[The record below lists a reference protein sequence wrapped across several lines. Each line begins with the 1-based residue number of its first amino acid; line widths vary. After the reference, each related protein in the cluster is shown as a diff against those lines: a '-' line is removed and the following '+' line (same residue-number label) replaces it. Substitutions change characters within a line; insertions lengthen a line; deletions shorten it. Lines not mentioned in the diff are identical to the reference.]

1 MDKTTYLEKLTD
13 PRWQKKRLEIM
24 ERDKFTCQSC
34 GNKELTLNVHHTAY
48 EKNKNP
54 WEYDNNTMVT
64 ICKNCHEIYHGLKK
78 EFGCFGKYKLQVHCT
93 MDYADDYNYFVIYH
107 SNLYVAIKVN
117 AEEPNYSFKFY
128 HCVELPLLRGLI
140 HFLQENDTWH

>member
-1 MDKTTYLEKLTD
+1 MIIQLVVCYLVLFMEK
-13 PRWQKKRLEIM
+13 KKYDLILV
-24 ERDKFTCQSC
+24 DC
-34 GNKELTLNVHHTAY
+34 
-48 EKNKNP
+48 P